1 MSAAAPK
8 ITIRLTGISA
18 RKDALRVHRQAAL
31 AKDALRERRKAAL
44 VVDARFLSMAEMG
57 YATGLPIKKP
67 APRPAT
73 TWQCP
78 VCTFPDNDISSTYCR
93 MCEIVRTASPE

>member
-18 RKDALRVHRQAAL
+18 Q
-31 AKDALRERRKAAL
+31 KDALRERRQAAL
-44 VVDARFLSMAEMG
+44 ALDALRERRQAAVAVDARFLSMAEMS
-57 YATGLPIKKP
+57 YAAGLPIKKP

-73 TWQCP
+73 TWQCS

-93 MCEIVRTASPE
+93 MCEIVRPAGPE